1 MLEATGRILLGLALG
16 YLLLSLAA
24 CALQDSLLYFPDTSR
39 PEPARFG
46 VPDMAPVELRTA
58 DGLALNAW
66 YKPGDPTLVLLHG
79 NGGHIGHRGL
89 KVRPWLDAGAGVLLL
104 EWRGYG
110 GNPGK
115 PGEAGFLADG
125 RAALAF
131 VAAQGVPAAR
141 TVLYGESLG
150 TGIAVMLAAEQSV
163 GALIL
168 EAPYTSVVDVGASH
182 YWFLPVRLLAR
193 DAFDARGVAPRIK
206 APVLVIHGEADM
218 VIPVRFG
225 RALFEVLP
233 EPKQARFIPGA
244 GHNDL
249 DRFGLDRIVL
259 EFLARQAKPA
269 S

>member
-1 MLEATGRILLGLALG
+1 MGRILLGLALG

-24 CALQDSLLYFPDTSR
+24 CAWQDSLLYFPDTSR

-46 VPDMAPVELRTA
+46 VPDMAPVELATA
-58 DGLALNAW
+58 DGVTLNAW
-66 YKPGDPTLVLLHG
+66 YKPGEPTLVLLHG

-89 KVRPWLDAGAGVLLL
+89 KVRPWLDAGVGVLLV

-131 VAAQGVPAAR
+131 VATQGVPSER

-150 TGIAVMLAAEQSV
+150 TGIAVMLAAERPV

-168 EAPYTSVVDVGASH
+168 EAPYTSVVEVGASH

-193 DAFDARGVAPRIK
+193 DAFDAQAIAPRVK
-206 APVLVIHGEADM
+206 APVLVIHGEADA
-218 VIPVRFG
+218 VIPARFG
-225 RALFEVLP
+225 QALLGVLP

-259 EFLARQAKPA
+259 GFLQRR
-269 S
+269 